1 MSDDHIR
8 AKELIV
14 SGAANAADERWLQEH
29 LSGCSQC
36 AAFLDRTQVVRSAL
50 RSSPIMADPQM
61 VAATRR
67 RALRF
72 AAELQERE
80 SYRWLVRLSIGVAAV
95 LTWVSLPLLWQAA
108 QWFGSRTAQP
118 QLTSLLVF
126 LGFGLLP
133 ALLAG
138 GAALAARYGSAS
150 GRVPTSH
157 VKGEL

>member
-1 MSDDHIR
+1 MSDEHIR

-14 SGAANAADERWLQEH
+14 SGAPSAAEERWLQEH

-36 AAFLDRTQVVRSAL
+36 ASFFDRTQAVRSAL
-50 RSSPIMADPQM
+50 RSSPIMADPKM

-80 SYRWLVRLSIGVAAV
+80 SHRWLVRISVGVAAV
-95 LTWVSLPLLWQAA
+95 LTWVSMPLLWQAA
-108 QWFGSRTAQP
+108 QWFGSRTPEP
-118 QLTSLLVF
+118 QLASLLVF

-138 GAALAARYGSAS
+138 GVALAARHGSAPA
-150 GRVPTSH
+150 RVPTSQL
-157 VKGEL
+157 KGEL

>member
-1 MSDDHIR
+1 MSDEHIR

-29 LSGCSQC
+29 LNACTSC
-36 AAFLDRTQVVRSAL
+36 AAFLDRAQAVRSAL
-50 RSSPIMADPQM
+50 RSSPLMADPQM

-80 SYRWLVRLSIGVAAV
+80 SYRRLVRLSIGVVAV
-95 LTWVSLPLLWQAA
+95 LTWVSMPLLWQAA
-108 QWFGSRTAQP
+108 RWIGGHTAQP
-118 QLTSLLVF
+118 EVTTLLVF

-138 GAALAARYGSAS
+138 LAALAARHGSGS
-150 GRVPTSH
+150 GQVSTSH